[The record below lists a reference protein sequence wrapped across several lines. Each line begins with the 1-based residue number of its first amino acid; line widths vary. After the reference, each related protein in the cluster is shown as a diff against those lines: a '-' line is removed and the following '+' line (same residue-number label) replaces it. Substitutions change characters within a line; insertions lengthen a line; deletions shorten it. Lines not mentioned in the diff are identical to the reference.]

1 MNPDVTVSIVNWN
14 TKDELSECLKSVF
27 AQESVEFEVI
37 VVDNASSDGSAG
49 FVRDNYDPRVRL
61 IENSANLGFGAA
73 HNQVIREST
82 GRHVLLFNPDCR
94 FLETDSLAKMVDYL
108 DRNPDV
114 GMLGPKI
121 LNPDGT
127 LQYSAR
133 RFPNMFAAVFRH
145 TMFGKLFPH
154 NRFVREYLMTD
165 WAHDQ
170 VTDIDWLSGAALMIR
185 RETIDRIGLIDEQ
198 FFMYCEDVDWCRR
211 AHSMGWRVVYFP
223 MASVS
228 HRIGAAS
235 DKNPVSMI
243 RQHHRSML
251 AILPEIRGP
260 IPSLVAYPIRIG
272 GPVPKSPVAHQAR
285 EASRRRPKFR
295 LLRPFCLSISSIV
308 MNS

>member
-1 MNPDVTVSIVNWN
+1 MKPDVTVSIINWN
-14 TKDELSECLKSVF
+14 TKDELSECLKSVL
-27 AQESVEFEVI
+27 AQEGVEFEVF

-49 FVRDNYDPRVRL
+49 FVRDDYGPGVAL

-73 HNQVIREST
+73 HNQVIRESS
-82 GRHVLLFNPDCR
+82 GRYVLLFNPDCR
-94 FLETDSLAKMVDYL
+94 FLETDALAKMVDYL
-108 DRNPDV
+108 DRDSDV

-133 RFPNMFAAVFRH
+133 RLPNMVAAVFRH
-145 TMFGKLFPH
+145 TIFGRLFPH
-154 NRFVREYLMTD
+154 NKFVREYLMTD

-185 RETIDRIGLIDEQ
+185 RETIDRIGLIDER

-211 AHSMGWRVVYFP
+211 AHSAGWRVVYFP

-235 DKNPVSMI
+235 DQNPVSMI

-251 AILPEIRGP
+251 RYFLKYEGRTPRVLLTPFVLVGLWLRAR
-260 IPSLVAYPIRIG
+260 SLIKRAKPRVASSHSGLG
-272 GPVPKSPVAHQAR
+272 GPSA
-285 EASRRRPKFR
+285 
-295 LLRPFCLSISSIV
+295 
-308 MNS
+308 